1 MNARVAAVATLIT
14 GAGLFAAAPA
24 RAHHSFAAEFDGN
37 KPMRLVGT
45 ITKVE
50 WTNPHAYFYIDV
62 KDDQGNV
69 TKWACEGG
77 GPGALSRRGWKKGDL
92 KLGDTLI
99 VDGYLARDGSHTID
113 ARRVTL
119 PDGRIVSGASAG
131 DGGPPVPVPNP

>member
-1 MNARVAAVATLIT
+1 MNARLAACAAAVGFVASLS
-14 GAGLFAAAPA
+14 AVPVS
-24 RAHHSFAAEFDGN
+24 AHHSFAAEFDGN

-62 KDDQGNV
+62 KDEQGNV

-77 GPGALSRRGWKKGDL
+77 GPGALSRRGWKKGDV
-92 KLGDTLI
+92 KLGDTLV

-119 PDGRIVSGASAG
+119 PDGRVVSGASAG
-131 DGGPPVPVPNP
+131 DGGPQVPGTNP